1 METRYLSV
9 VPVADYE
16 PPPLST
22 RPYPASPPST
32 LRRPARRPLHAVPGP
47 GAQKQT
53 GAATAFADAAL
64 RGVLEVL
71 DGRRPLAQLRP
82 LLGDRL
88 IKVMFAMVIP
98 NGSVSSPLR
107 PSGSSAVLRRVRVRL
122 VDADGDAAEVFAT
135 YSRGERIRAI
145 AARIERNDVRG
156 RRVWQLVAIQV
167 G

>member
-1 METRYLSV
+1 MTRNLSV

-22 RPYPASPPST
+22 KPYSPPPM
-32 LRRPARRPLHAVPGP
+32 LRRPARRPLHAVPRP
-47 GAQKQT
+47 VTQEEA
-53 GAATAFADAAL
+53 GAATAFADVAL

-88 IKVMFAMVIP
+88 TKVMFAMVTP
-98 NGSVSSPLR
+98 NGSSAPSPLR
-107 PSGSSAVLRRVRVRL
+107 PNGSSAVLRRVRLRL
-122 VDADGDAAEVFAT
+122 VDPDGDAAEVFAT
-135 YSRGERIRAI
+135 YSRAERIRAI
-145 AARIERNDVRG
+145 AARIERSYVRG
-156 RRVWQLVAIQV
+156 RRRWQLVAVQV